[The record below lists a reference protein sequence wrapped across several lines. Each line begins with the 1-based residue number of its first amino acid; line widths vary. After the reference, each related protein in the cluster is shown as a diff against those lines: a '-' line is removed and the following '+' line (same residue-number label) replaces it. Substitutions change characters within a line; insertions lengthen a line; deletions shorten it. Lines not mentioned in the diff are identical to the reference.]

1 MNEPQ
6 TISWI
11 FLATAMASQV
21 EPAKFSD
28 ITQIA
33 DGINHAVPTHKELQS
48 SIGWL
53 VDNNLVLK
61 QANKYTLT
69 DVGQSIY
76 HTFHDNSTFVS
87 QVWSNLEKEIEKF
100 MSQSSE

>member
-1 MNEPQ
+1 MKESK

-28 ITQIA
+28 ISQIA
-33 DGINHAVPTHKELQS
+33 DGINHAVPTHQELQS

-53 VDNNLVLK
+53 VDNNLIIK
-61 QANKYTLT
+61 DSNKYTLSKLGRSMY
-69 DVGQSIY
+69 DAS
-76 HTFHDNSTFVS
+76 HDNSTFVS
-87 QVWSNLEKEIEKF
+87 QVWGNLDKEIEKL
-100 MSQSSE
+100 M

>member
-1 MNEPQ
+1 MKESK

-11 FLATAMASQV
+11 FLVTVMASQV

-28 ITQIA
+28 ISQIA

-53 VDNNLVLK
+53 VDNNLIIKIATNTFCQSLDEVCTKLLK
-61 QANKYTLT
+61 IIPHLSRRYGIIWIQR
-69 DVGQSIY
+69 
-76 HTFHDNSTFVS
+76 
-87 QVWSNLEKEIEKF
+87 
-100 MSQSSE
+100 